1 MTPDEAVL
9 IACDRCVTASSLL
22 AASRLPVDADD
33 RAIGRTLAAGVVSG
47 WADHISSGSADAT
60 GITVRDRSGAAPLR
74 VRWTQVAA
82 ALRPG
87 LHEPGAAEHLAAA
100 YARYVETAPDT
111 SVASRLT
118 ARVAAAELAQARRQ
132 ILDRCRDGVPV
143 QQSLFPLPPNRGRS
157 LA

>member
-22 AASRLPVDADD
+22 AAAQLAVDADD
-33 RAIGRTLAAGVVSG
+33 RAIGSVLAAGVVSG
-47 WADHISSGSADAT
+47 WADHVSSGCADAG
-60 GITVRDRSGAAPLR
+60 GITVRDRTGAAPIR
-74 VRWTQVAA
+74 VRWAQVAA

-87 LHEPGAAEHLAAA
+87 LHEPGAAEHLAET
-100 YARYVETAPDT
+100 YARYVAAATDS
-111 SVASRLT
+111 SVSARLA
-118 ARVAAAELAQARRQ
+118 ARVASAELAQARRL